1 MTCTSGQRHSGVK
14 ILNALNVSLD
24 WGNAPVCCLH
34 WRRARSGC
42 WLLWWADPSRCARCS
57 GWHRAVAFPTAGQL
71 SGPPGPLSPRG
82 RPYQDL
88 RRQEISH
95 YSEVIVTFFHV
106 DVEQDETCCLSKGGT
121 IQHVKQTDM
130 CWTSDES
137 LFTISFLLTNY
148 LHNKRLDFTV
158 PRGEPGPCVTFSVGN
173 TVNVSRFQPCL
184 IQRFLEDSQNDSA
197 VMPGCVTG
205 QEPLKWYCTW

>member
-88 RRQEISH
+88 RRQEICH

-106 DVEQDETCCLSKGGT
+106 DVEQDEPAVWVKEAQFNMLNKPTCVGPQTNLFSQSPFCWLIICTIRDWTLLS
-121 IQHVKQTDM
+121 H
-130 CWTSDES
+130 E
-137 LFTISFLLTNY
+137 
-148 LHNKRLDFTV
+148 
-158 PRGEPGPCVTFSVGN
+158 
-173 TVNVSRFQPCL
+173 VNQGLVL
-184 IQRFLEDSQNDSA
+184 
-197 VMPGCVTG
+197 
-205 QEPLKWYCTW
+205 PLV